1 MAKAIQTSFTPGLPR
16 ASDMGL
22 RTWVK
27 GQAKQMLG
35 IPQAKFEAARS
46 GRLSEDFF
54 RPHTSAN
61 AEIRFDLQTLRNSAR
76 ALSRDNAHV
85 RGIKRTFRVN
95 VIGPRGIQPRPQI
108 KHLSGD
114 GLDEWRNAILLEQ
127 YNKWCRQDSC
137 DVSGKNSILDFQLH
151 IPSALIDSGELFFRI
166 VRGQKFGRSTV
177 PLALEMIEA
186 DQIDVEY
193 NYLSDRPGHRWIMGI
208 EVNEWNRPT
217 RYAVLTQHPGERELQ
232 NPNVSVKHIFI
243 SAADMIHVYGI
254 EERVNQ
260 MRCEPLLTPVVIT
273 AHNMREY
280 QKSHLVK
287 KRGQANQ
294 MGWIQTPDQF
304 EGDLVDDKRTVDS
317 EAGIFRRLN
326 PGETVIPPNYG
337 AEDTVYPEVIKDSL
351 RTMAV
356 GTGSNYS
363 TVSGD
368 FSEGSYASL
377 RISVF
382 ENRDYWKLLHTAVI
396 EQFCQRVFEEWLY
409 AAVMSG
415 TLPSP
420 TFDDFW
426 FRPDRYTNP
435 KWQARSWGLLD
446 TSKDIQAYKD
456 ARELQLETHSEQIS
470 NYTGEDFTRTIDEIQ
485 FENKYKESK
494 GLLSAIDDPV
504 KAMEAR
510 RPAPSSPA

>member
-1 MAKAIQTSFTPGLPR
+1 
-16 ASDMGL
+16 MGV
-22 RTWVK
+22 RTWLK
-27 GQAKQMLG
+27 GQVKQMLG

-54 RPHTSAN
+54 RPFTSAN

-76 ALSRDNAHV
+76 SLSRDNSHV

-95 VIGPRGIQPRPQI
+95 VIGSRGIQPRPQI
-108 KHLSGD
+108 KQLSGD
-114 GLDEWRNAILLEQ
+114 GLDERRNTILLEE
-127 YNKWCRQDSC
+127 YNKWCRKDSC
-137 DVSGKNSILDFQLH
+137 DVSGRNSFLSFQLH
-151 IPSALIDSGELFFRI
+151 VPAALIDSGEVFFRI
-166 VRGQKFGRSTV
+166 VRGQRFGRSTV

-186 DQIDVEY
+186 DQVDVEY
-193 NYLSDRPGHRWIMGI
+193 NALSERPGHRWVMGI
-208 EVNEWNRPT
+208 EVDQWNRPT
-217 RYAVLTQHPGERELQ
+217 RYAILSQHPGDRELR
-232 NPNVSVKHIFI
+232 NPNVSVKHVFLPASDI
-243 SAADMIHVYGI
+243 IHVYGV

-260 MRCEPLLTPVVIT
+260 LRCEPLLTPVVIT

-294 MGWIQTPDQF
+294 MGWIQTPDNF
-304 EGDLVDDKRTVDS
+304 DGELVDDKRTVDS

-326 PGETVIPPNYG
+326 PGETVIPPDYG
-337 AEDTVYPEVIKDSL
+337 PEDSVYPDVIKDSL

-356 GTGSNYS
+356 GTGTNYS
-363 TVSGD
+363 TLSGD

-396 EQFCQRVFEEWLY
+396 DQLCQRVFEEFLY

-420 TFDDFW
+420 TFDDYW
-426 FRPDRYTNP
+426 FRPDRYNHP

-470 NYTGEDFTRTIDEIQ
+470 NYTGEDFSRTIDEIE
-485 FENKYKESK
+485 FENNYKESR
-494 GLLSAIDDPV
+494 GLLGPIDDPMQRTSV
-504 KAMEAR
+504 
-510 RPAPSSPA
+510 SSPLSNTNNPA